1 MEGKLVRI
9 RAYEKS
15 DLDAVMTWIN
25 DEEVTRN
32 LGAPL
37 IYPLSRA
44 LEEKYLEARGNT
56 AGGSD
61 PDCRWAIETLGGDYL
76 GGISLMSID
85 WIDRSAQV
93 GIVIGIKVH
102 WGKGY
107 GTDAMRAV
115 LRFAFDKMNLHRVW
129 LNVYGFNQRGI
140 KSYEKCGFKREG
152 VLREY
157 RFIDGKYHDAIL
169 MAVLEQEYRVR
180 RKAGDA
186 Y

>member
-1 MEGKLVRI
+1 MDGKLVRI

-15 DLDAVMTWIN
+15 DLDAVMAWIN

-37 IYPLSRA
+37 IYPMSREA
-44 LEEKYLEARGNT
+44 EENYLAANASGD
-56 AGGSD
+56 G
-61 PDCRWAIETLGGDYL
+61 PDRRWAIETLAGDYL

-93 GIVIGIKVH
+93 GIVIGSKTH
-102 WGKGY
+102 WGKGF
-107 GTDAMRAV
+107 GTDAMRLV

-129 LNVYGFNQRGI
+129 LNVYDFNPRGI

-152 VLREY
+152 IQREY
-157 RFIDGKYHDAIL
+157 RYIDGKYHDAML
-169 MAVLEQEYRVR
+169 MAILEDEYREVA
-180 RKAGDA
+180 KNW
-186 Y
+186 